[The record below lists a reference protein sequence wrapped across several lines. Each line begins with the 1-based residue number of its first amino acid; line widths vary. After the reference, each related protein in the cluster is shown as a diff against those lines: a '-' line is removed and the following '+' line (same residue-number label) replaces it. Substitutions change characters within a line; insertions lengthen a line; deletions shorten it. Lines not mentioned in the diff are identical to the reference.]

1 MNSKGIIG
9 TIVVV
14 GIVVI
19 GAVYFMTA
27 KPANASTASNAINSS
42 AATTSPQNTNAN
54 TNLNN
59 NQNTQTQS
67 NASKVS
73 SNESNQNNS
82 SKANSNQNNNINTN
96 TSNNNASNNQ
106 ANNTPVKPA
115 PAKIA
120 TPAINN
126 GTGDFADIMTGAN
139 YMTGSI
145 EGTQIII
152 PLQEGHVVNNLLV
165 LPEYYVNRLGET
177 FTAKIA
183 SLGNNNFKL
192 YEYYGNKNTAIFDLK
207 YHANEGESTLGG
219 TFTHTGSNAV
229 TGITF
234 NIVNPNSGG
243 ALMAMPFY
251 HTVING
257 TAATI
262 TNKIGTGNY
271 YEKYAGDNNLFTLNY
286 NYNITG
292 KNYQIGLVESYNGKT
307 TGEYLLNP
315 IGTTG
320 NSKGIFITHPGT
332 SKSQTFNVILTG
344 SLSPQ

>member
-27 KPANASTASNAINSS
+27 KPANASIASNAINSS
-42 AATTSPQNTNAN
+42 AATTSPQNTNAD
-54 TNLNN
+54 LNN
-59 NQNTQTQS
+59 NTNAQTQS
-67 NASKVS
+67 N
-73 SNESNQNNS
+73 S
-82 SKANSNQNNNINTN
+82 SKINSNQNNNIN

-106 ANNTPVKPA
+106 VNNTPVKPA
-115 PAKIA
+115 SAKVA

-126 GTGDFADIMTGAN
+126 GTGNFADIMTGAN

-145 EGTQIII
+145 DGTQIII

-332 SKSQTFNVILTG
+332 SKSQTFNVTLTG
-344 SLSPQ
+344 NLSPQ